1 MLSGNGRHR
10 RPRQA
15 PALLVAAGVT
25 GSAIAIPLLGAA
37 SANAADGTTWDKV
50 AECESGGSWSADNG
64 TGYYG
69 GLLISQE
76 DWDKYGGGQYAASPD
91 QASRQ
96 QQIAVAEK
104 ILADRGT
111 TPWATCALL
120 SGLTRNSGS
129 MEVDTG
135 VDDSGGTGGSA
146 DASGSA
152 GGSGT
157 SKAPGTSD
165 PSGRPDA
172 SPSTGSTGST
182 ADPGSGPSSDPTGT
196 PSTKQDKGDKAGKGG
211 EGTGKAAGEEADKAA
226 DKGAGETPGST
237 GTDTTKS
244 DKSPTP
250 DTGNTQY
257 PGGAPTAT
265 PDAGTVSNPQQAAGS
280 WSLVDTGTVG
290 TGGRHR
296 GPSADETLTNGQNG
310 TASGRHA
317 SRETDTYTVRQ
328 GDSLSS
334 IADSLDVD
342 GGWHAL
348 YAGNKKAIGADPNH
362 ITAGQT
368 LNVQGESDAK

>member
-69 GLLISQE
+69 GLQISQD

-104 ILADRGT
+104 ILAARGT
-111 TPWATCALL
+111 APWATCALL

-129 MEVDTG
+129 MDVDTG
-135 VDDSGGTGGSA
+135 VGGSGDTTGSS

-152 GGSGT
+152 GSSGT
-157 SKAPGTSD
+157 SGTPGTSD
-165 PSGRPDA
+165 PSGTPDA
-172 SPSTGSTGST
+172 SPSTGST
-182 ADPGSGPSSDPTGT
+182 ADPETAPSSTPTGT
-196 PSTKQDKGDKAGKGG
+196 PSTKQDKGDKADKGDK
-211 EGTGKAAGEEADKAA
+211 GTGKDTGEDAGKAA

-237 GTDTTKS
+237 GTGTTES
-244 DKSPTP
+244 DKFPTP
-250 DTGNTQY
+250 GTGNTQY
-257 PGGAPTAT
+257 PGGSPTAT

-280 WSLVDTGTVG
+280 WSLVDTGAVA

-296 GPSADETLTNGQNG
+296 GPSADESLTNGQNG
-310 TASGRHA
+310 TMSGRHA
-317 SRETDTYTVRQ
+317 SREPDTYTVRQ

-342 GGWHAL
+342 GGWRAL
-348 YAGNKKAIGADPNH
+348 YDGNKKAIGADPNH

-368 LNVQGESDAK
+368 LDVQGETGAK